1 MFQIEK
7 TLVSKSVLEKQFVCD
22 LSACKG
28 ACCVQGEGGAP
39 LTDDE
44 ILTIED
50 NLEEIKPYMNEQG
63 LAVLNEEGVWYRDS
77 DGEKVT
83 TLVNKAECSFVF
95 FEEDGTAKCSME
107 KAYNEGKT
115 EFLKPM
121 SCHLYPIRIRE
132 YRNFTAV
139 NFHKWEI
146 CEPACACGNELEVPV
161 YRFLKEPLIRK
172 FGEEYFDQLVAAQ
185 KLLSENEK
193 LF

>member
-39 LTDDE
+39 LTDEE
-44 ILTIED
+44 ILLIED

-63 LAVLNEEGVWYRDS
+63 LAVLAEKGIWYRDS

-83 TLVNKAECSFVF
+83 TLVNGAECSFVF

-107 KAYNEGKT
+107 KAFSEGKT
-115 EFLKPM
+115 EFLKPI

-139 NFHKWEI
+139 NFHDWEI
-146 CEPACACGNELEVPV
+146 CEPACACGSELEVPV
-161 YRFLKEPLIRK
+161 YRFLKEPIIRK
-172 FGEEYFDQLVAAQ
+172 FGEEYFEQLVATEEHL
-185 KLLSENEK
+185 KK
-193 LF
+193 M